1 MVHLLLASPYACRS
15 CIVSLLFASSRL
27 QAFVLFCKF
36 LHSTGHYR
44 IAYDML
50 KAEAELEGV
59 MDCLQEVEMGT
70 QQPNT
75 ASRTM
80 PLSLLDGG
88 EQPKKD
94 VAPFLV
100 KLLLPWEK
108 MAIISLPTSLLC
120 DVDMAMGWDFCSLL
134 GIGCGAE
141 AEGRGAL

>member
-1 MVHLLLASPYACRS
+1 
-15 CIVSLLFASSRL
+15 
-27 QAFVLFCKF
+27 
-36 LHSTGHYR
+36 
-44 IAYDML
+44 ML

-100 KLLLPWEK
+100 KLLLPCRSDAVNQQVCFPAVAVI
-108 MAIISLPTSLLC
+108 AIMFSTWPNT
-120 DVDMAMGWDFCSLL
+120 DFHFRWT
-134 GIGCGAE
+134 I
-141 AEGRGAL
+141 